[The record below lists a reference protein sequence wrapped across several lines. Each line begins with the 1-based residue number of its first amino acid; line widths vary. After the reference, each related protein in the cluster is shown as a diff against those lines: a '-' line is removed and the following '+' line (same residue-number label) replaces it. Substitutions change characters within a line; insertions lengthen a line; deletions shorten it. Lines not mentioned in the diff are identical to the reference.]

1 MAPNIRCP
9 KQKALQEVACE
20 FESQALAQ
28 RMEAELLAALEGDGI
43 QAVFSALAA
52 A

>member
-1 MAPNIRCP
+1 M
-9 KQKALQEVACE
+9 ACE
-20 FESQALAQ
+20 FKSQAMAQ
-28 RMEAELLAALEGDGI
+28 RMEAELVAALEGDGI